1 MKRTVVILFLIF
13 LPFWVWSQSK
23 RELEEFA
30 RKQKQEQERLKQ
42 EQEKGLVDLLAEYEK
57 YVIAEQKAYATFK
70 KQVEKEWGKGN
81 AVESTNKDWV
91 EYSDDHKSRSIVDF
105 EKGEAKVEIILGE
118 KEVLDTEKLRRKL
131 EDEVIRLI
139 ENRGTSKDYDT
150 EYEKRRQ
157 LGEEPVL
164 AGQVETPEG
173 GKISKE
179 NLPEA
184 AKEIV
189 EKGEPEIKKVTGED
203 GKEREVIVFSLP
215 LAPDHIR
222 VRAKRYEAEVENFCT
237 QYGFD
242 PALVYAVIHTESY
255 FNPKAKSYVP
265 AYGLM
270 QIVPHYAGKDA
281 YRYVYGK
288 DKRPTANYLYE
299 PQNNV
304 ELGTA
309 YLHLLYTRSFQQVK
323 DPRSRMLCVIAAYN
337 TGAGNVSRAFTGNTR
352 LSNAIPKINKYSYE
366 DLYAYLS
373 RRLPAQETR
382 DYIRKVT
389 ERMQQYTQW
398 RSSLN

>member
-1 MKRTVVILFLIF
+1 MKKTVVILLLVF
-13 LPFWVWSQSK
+13 LPFLVWSQSK

-30 RKQKQEQERLKQ
+30 RKQEQEREQLKQ
-42 EQEKGLVDLLAEYEK
+42 EQKKGLSDLLAEYEK
-57 YVIAEQKAYATFK
+57 YVKAEQEAYAAFK

-91 EYSDDHKSRSIVDF
+91 EYSDDHKSRTVVDF
-105 EKGEAKVEIILGE
+105 EKGEAKIEIIVGGNEVQDTGE
-118 KEVLDTEKLRRKL
+118 LKRKL
-131 EDEVIRLI
+131 EEEVTRLM

-157 LGEEPVL
+157 LSEEPVL

-184 AKEIV
+184 VKEIV
-189 EKGEPEIKKVTGED
+189 EKGEPKIEKVKGED
-203 GKEREVIVFSLP
+203 GEEREVVVFSLP

-222 VRAKRYEAEVENFCT
+222 VRAKRYETEVENFCRK
-237 QYGFD
+237 YSFD

-299 PQNNV
+299 PHNNV

-323 DPRSRMLCVIAAYN
+323 DSKSRMLCVIAAYN
-337 TGAGNVSRAFTGNTR
+337 TGADNVSRAFTGNTR
-352 LSNAIPKINKYSYE
+352 LSNAISKINSYSYE

-373 RRLPAQETR
+373 KRLPAQETR

-389 ERMQQYTQW
+389 ERMQQYKEW
-398 RSSLN
+398 R

>member
-1 MKRTVVILFLIF
+1 MKKTVVILLLVF
-13 LPFWVWSQSK
+13 LPFLVWSQSK

-30 RKQKQEQERLKQ
+30 RKQEQEREQLKQ
-42 EQEKGLVDLLAEYEK
+42 EQKKGLSDLLAEYEK
-57 YVIAEQKAYATFK
+57 YVKDEQEAYAAFK

-91 EYSDDHKSRSIVDF
+91 EYSDDHKSRTVVDF
-105 EKGEAKVEIILGE
+105 EKGEAKIEIIVGGNEVQDTGE
-118 KEVLDTEKLRRKL
+118 LKRKL
-131 EDEVIRLI
+131 EEEVTRLM

-157 LGEEPVL
+157 LSEEPVL

-184 AKEIV
+184 VKEIV
-189 EKGEPEIKKVTGED
+189 EKGEPKIEKVKGED
-203 GKEREVIVFSLP
+203 GEEREVVVFSLP
-215 LAPDHIR
+215 LAPDHIQ
-222 VRAKRYEAEVENFCT
+222 VRAKRYETEVENFCRK
-237 QYGFD
+237 YSFD

-299 PQNNV
+299 PHNNV

-309 YLHLLYTRSFQQVK
+309 YLHLLYTRSFQQIK
-323 DPRSRMLCVIAAYN
+323 DSKSRMLCVIAAYN

-352 LSNAIPKINKYSYE
+352 LSNAISKINSYSYE

-373 RRLPAQETR
+373 KRLPAQETR

-389 ERMQQYTQW
+389 ERMQQYKEW
-398 RSSLN
+398 R

>member
-1 MKRTVVILFLIF
+1 MKKTVVILLLVF
-13 LPFWVWSQSK
+13 LPFLVWSQSK

-30 RKQKQEQERLKQ
+30 RKQEQEREQLKQ
-42 EQEKGLVDLLAEYEK
+42 EQKKGLSDLLAEYEK
-57 YVIAEQKAYATFK
+57 YVKAEQEAYAAFK
-70 KQVEKEWGKGN
+70 KQVEKEWGKGY

-91 EYSDDHKSRSIVDF
+91 EYSDDHKSRTVVDF
-105 EKGEAKVEIILGE
+105 EKGEAKIEIIVGGNEVQDTGE
-118 KEVLDTEKLRRKL
+118 LKRKL
-131 EDEVIRLI
+131 EEEVTRLM

-157 LGEEPVL
+157 LSEEPVL

-184 AKEIV
+184 VKEIV
-189 EKGEPEIKKVTGED
+189 EKGEPKIEKVKGED
-203 GKEREVIVFSLP
+203 GEEREVVVFSLP

-222 VRAKRYEAEVENFCT
+222 VRAKRYETEVENFCRK
-237 QYGFD
+237 YSFD

-299 PQNNV
+299 PHNNV

-323 DPRSRMLCVIAAYN
+323 DSKSRMLCVIAAYN

-352 LSNAIPKINKYSYE
+352 LSNAISKINSYSYE

-373 RRLPAQETR
+373 KRLPAQETR

-389 ERMQQYTQW
+389 ERMQQYKEW
-398 RSSLN
+398 R

>member
-1 MKRTVVILFLIF
+1 MKKTVVILLLVF
-13 LPFWVWSQSK
+13 LPFLVWSQSK

-30 RKQKQEQERLKQ
+30 RKQEQEREQLKQ
-42 EQEKGLVDLLAEYEK
+42 EQKKGLSDLLAEYEK
-57 YVIAEQKAYATFK
+57 YVKAEQEAYAAFK
-70 KQVEKEWGKGN
+70 KQVEKEWGKGK

-91 EYSDDHKSRSIVDF
+91 EYSDDHKSRTVVDF
-105 EKGEAKVEIILGE
+105 EKGEAKIEIIVGGNEVQDTGE
-118 KEVLDTEKLRRKL
+118 LKRKL
-131 EDEVIRLI
+131 EEEVTRLM
-139 ENRGTSKDYDT
+139 ENRGTSIDYDT

-157 LGEEPVL
+157 LSEEPVL

-184 AKEIV
+184 VKEIV
-189 EKGEPEIKKVTGED
+189 EKGEPKIEKVKGED
-203 GKEREVIVFSLP
+203 GEEREVVVFSLP

-222 VRAKRYEAEVENFCT
+222 VRAKRYETEVENFCRK
-237 QYGFD
+237 YSFD

-299 PQNNV
+299 PHNNV

-323 DPRSRMLCVIAAYN
+323 DSKSRMLCVIAAYN

-352 LSNAIPKINKYSYE
+352 LSNAISKINSYSYE

-373 RRLPAQETR
+373 KRLPAQETR

-389 ERMQQYTQW
+389 ERMQQYKEW
-398 RSSLN
+398 R

>member
-1 MKRTVVILFLIF
+1 MKKTVVILLLFF
-13 LPFWVWSQSK
+13 LPFLAWSQSK

-30 RKQKQEQERLKQ
+30 RKQEQEREQLKQ
-42 EQEKGLVDLLAEYEK
+42 EQKKGLSDLLAEYEK
-57 YVIAEQKAYATFK
+57 YVKAEQEAYAAFK

-91 EYSDDHKSRSIVDF
+91 EYSDDHKSRTVVDF
-105 EKGEAKVEIILGE
+105 EKGEAKIEIIVGGNELQDTGE
-118 KEVLDTEKLRRKL
+118 LKRKL
-131 EDEVIRLI
+131 EEEVTRLM

-157 LGEEPVL
+157 LSEEPVL

-173 GKISKE
+173 GKISRE

-184 AKEIV
+184 VKEIV
-189 EKGEPEIKKVTGED
+189 EKGEPKIEKVKGED
-203 GKEREVIVFSLP
+203 GEEREVVVFSLP

-222 VRAKRYEAEVENFCT
+222 VRAKRYETEVENFCRK
-237 QYGFD
+237 YSFD

-299 PQNNV
+299 PHNNV

-323 DPRSRMLCVIAAYN
+323 DSKSRMLCVIAAYN

-352 LSNAIPKINKYSYE
+352 LSNAISKINSYSYE

-373 RRLPAQETR
+373 KRLPAQETR

-389 ERMQQYTQW
+389 ERMQQYKEW
-398 RSSLN
+398 R

>member
-1 MKRTVVILFLIF
+1 MKKTVVILLLVF
-13 LPFWVWSQSK
+13 LPFLVWSQSK

-30 RKQKQEQERLKQ
+30 RKQEQEREQLKQ
-42 EQEKGLVDLLAEYEK
+42 EQKKGLSDLLAEYEK
-57 YVIAEQKAYATFK
+57 YVKAEQEAYAAFK

-91 EYSDDHKSRSIVDF
+91 EYSDDHKSRTVVDF
-105 EKGEAKVEIILGE
+105 EKGEAKIEIIVGE
-118 KEVLDTEKLRRKL
+118 NEVQDTGELKRKL
-131 EDEVIRLI
+131 EEEVTRLM

-157 LGEEPVL
+157 LSEEPVL

-184 AKEIV
+184 VKEIV
-189 EKGEPEIKKVTGED
+189 EKGEPKIEKIKGED
-203 GKEREVIVFSLP
+203 GEEREVVVFSLP

-222 VRAKRYEAEVENFCT
+222 VRAKRYETEVENFCRK
-237 QYGFD
+237 YSFD

-299 PQNNV
+299 PHNNV

-323 DPRSRMLCVIAAYN
+323 DSKSRMLCVIAAYN

-352 LSNAIPKINKYSYE
+352 LSNAISKINSYSYE

-373 RRLPAQETR
+373 KRLPAQETR

-389 ERMQQYTQW
+389 ERMQQYKEW
-398 RSSLN
+398 R

>member
-1 MKRTVVILFLIF
+1 MKKTVVILLLVF
-13 LPFWVWSQSK
+13 LPFLVWSQSK

-30 RKQKQEQERLKQ
+30 RKQEREQLKQ
-42 EQEKGLVDLLAEYEK
+42 EQKKGLSDLLAEYEK
-57 YVIAEQKAYATFK
+57 YVKAEQEAYAAFK

-91 EYSDDHKSRSIVDF
+91 EYSDDHKSRTVVDF
-105 EKGEAKVEIILGE
+105 EKGEAKIEIIVGGNEVQDTGE
-118 KEVLDTEKLRRKL
+118 LKRKL
-131 EDEVIRLI
+131 EEEVTRLM

-157 LGEEPVL
+157 LSEEPVL

-184 AKEIV
+184 VKEIV
-189 EKGEPEIKKVTGED
+189 EKGEPKIEKVKGED
-203 GKEREVIVFSLP
+203 GEEREVVVFSLP
-215 LAPDHIR
+215 LAPDHIQ
-222 VRAKRYEAEVENFCT
+222 VRAKRYETEVENFCRK
-237 QYGFD
+237 YSFD

-299 PQNNV
+299 PHNNV

-309 YLHLLYTRSFQQVK
+309 YLHLLYTRSFQQIK
-323 DPRSRMLCVIAAYN
+323 DSKSRMLCVIAAYN

-352 LSNAIPKINKYSYE
+352 LSNAISKINSYSYE

-373 RRLPAQETR
+373 KRLPAQETR

-389 ERMQQYTQW
+389 ERMQQYKEW
-398 RSSLN
+398 R

>member
-1 MKRTVVILFLIF
+1 MKKTVVILLLVF
-13 LPFWVWSQSK
+13 LPFLVWSQSK

-30 RKQKQEQERLKQ
+30 RKQEQEREQLKQ
-42 EQEKGLVDLLAEYEK
+42 EQKKGLSDLLAEYEK
-57 YVIAEQKAYATFK
+57 YVKAEQEAYAAFK

-91 EYSDDHKSRSIVDF
+91 EYSDDHKSRTVVDF
-105 EKGEAKVEIILGE
+105 EKGEAKIEIIVGGNEGQDTGE
-118 KEVLDTEKLRRKL
+118 LKRKL
-131 EDEVIRLI
+131 EEEVTRLM

-157 LGEEPVL
+157 LSEEPVL

-184 AKEIV
+184 VKEIV
-189 EKGEPEIKKVTGED
+189 EKGEPKIEKIKGED
-203 GKEREVIVFSLP
+203 GEEREVVVFSLS

-222 VRAKRYEAEVENFCT
+222 VRAKRYETEVENFCRK
-237 QYGFD
+237 YSFD

-299 PQNNV
+299 PHNNV

-323 DPRSRMLCVIAAYN
+323 DSKSRMLCVIAAYN

-352 LSNAIPKINKYSYE
+352 LSNAISKINSYSYE

-373 RRLPAQETR
+373 KRLPAQETR

-389 ERMQQYTQW
+389 ERMQQYKEW
-398 RSSLN
+398 R

>member
-1 MKRTVVILFLIF
+1 MKKTVVILLLVF
-13 LPFWVWSQSK
+13 LPFLVWSQST

-30 RKQKQEQERLKQ
+30 RKQEQEREQLKQ
-42 EQEKGLVDLLAEYEK
+42 EQKKGLSDLLAEYEK
-57 YVIAEQKAYATFK
+57 YVKAEQEAYAAFK

-91 EYSDDHKSRSIVDF
+91 EYSDDHKSRTVVDF
-105 EKGEAKVEIILGE
+105 EKGEAKIEIIVGGNEVQDTGE
-118 KEVLDTEKLRRKL
+118 LKRKL
-131 EDEVIRLI
+131 EEEVTRLM

-157 LGEEPVL
+157 LSEEPVL

-184 AKEIV
+184 VKEIV
-189 EKGEPEIKKVTGED
+189 EKGEPKIEKVKGED
-203 GKEREVIVFSLP
+203 GEEREVVVFSLP

-222 VRAKRYEAEVENFCT
+222 VRAKRYETEVENFCRK
-237 QYGFD
+237 YSFD

-299 PQNNV
+299 PHNNV

-323 DPRSRMLCVIAAYN
+323 DSKSRMLCVIAAYN

-352 LSNAIPKINKYSYE
+352 LSNAISKINSYSYE

-373 RRLPAQETR
+373 KRLPAQETR

-389 ERMQQYTQW
+389 ERMQQYKEW
-398 RSSLN
+398 R

>member
-1 MKRTVVILFLIF
+1 MKKTVVILLLVF
-13 LPFWVWSQSK
+13 LPFLVWSQSK

-30 RKQKQEQERLKQ
+30 RKQEQEREQLKQ
-42 EQEKGLVDLLAEYEK
+42 EQKKGLSDLLAEYEK
-57 YVIAEQKAYATFK
+57 YVKAEQEAYAAFK

-91 EYSDDHKSRSIVDF
+91 EYSDDHKSRTVVDF
-105 EKGEAKVEIILGE
+105 EKGEAKIEIIVGGNEVQDTGE
-118 KEVLDTEKLRRKL
+118 LKWKL
-131 EDEVIRLI
+131 EEEVTRLM

-157 LGEEPVL
+157 LSEEPVL

-184 AKEIV
+184 VKEIV
-189 EKGEPEIKKVTGED
+189 EKGEPKIEKVKGED
-203 GKEREVIVFSLP
+203 GEEREVVVFSLP

-222 VRAKRYEAEVENFCT
+222 VRAKRYETEVENFCRK
-237 QYGFD
+237 YSFD

-299 PQNNV
+299 PHNNV

-323 DPRSRMLCVIAAYN
+323 DSKSRMLCVIAAYN

-352 LSNAIPKINKYSYE
+352 LSNAISKINSYSYE

-373 RRLPAQETR
+373 KRLPAQETR

-389 ERMQQYTQW
+389 ERMQQYKEW
-398 RSSLN
+398 R

>member
-1 MKRTVVILFLIF
+1 MKKTVVILLLVF
-13 LPFWVWSQSK
+13 LPFLVWSQSK

-30 RKQKQEQERLKQ
+30 RKQEQEREQLKQ
-42 EQEKGLVDLLAEYEK
+42 EQKKGLSDLLAEYEK
-57 YVIAEQKAYATFK
+57 YVKAEQEAYAAFK

-91 EYSDDHKSRSIVDF
+91 EYSDDHKSRTVVDF
-105 EKGEAKVEIILGE
+105 EKGEAKIEIIVGGNEVQDTGE
-118 KEVLDTEKLRRKL
+118 LKRKL
-131 EDEVIRLI
+131 EEEVTRLM

-157 LGEEPVL
+157 LSEEPVL

-184 AKEIV
+184 VKEIV
-189 EKGEPEIKKVTGED
+189 EKGEPKIEKVKGED
-203 GKEREVIVFSLP
+203 GEEREVVVFSLP
-215 LAPDHIR
+215 LAPDHIQ
-222 VRAKRYEAEVENFCT
+222 VRAKRYETEVENFCRK
-237 QYGFD
+237 YSFD

-299 PQNNV
+299 PHNNV

-323 DPRSRMLCVIAAYN
+323 DSKSRMLCVIAAYN
-337 TGAGNVSRAFTGNTR
+337 TGAGNVSRAFIGNTR
-352 LSNAIPKINKYSYE
+352 LSNAISKINSYSYE

-373 RRLPAQETR
+373 KRLPAQETR

-389 ERMQQYTQW
+389 ERMQQYKEW
-398 RSSLN
+398 R